1 MRGRVWVLG
10 LAGAAGV
17 AGGVLLILGPLSW
30 LVAGGSVRGLHG
42 KDRADALNA
51 VRQTVLAAF
60 AGATVLASLAYTA
73 RTYVLTRRGQVT
85 ERFRAAVEQLA
96 SPHTEV
102 RLGGIYSLEHVL
114 AESEQDHDAVV
125 GVLAA
130 YVRNR
135 AGAAFDPSTDLP
147 AVRNAGRPVPE
158 WGTQPAQDV
167 QAAVDVLAR
176 RPRRPEVRRVDL
188 RGAVLAGLSL
198 RAFEFAAP
206 PRLSPAFLTSADL
219 RRADLR
225 GADFHRSIL
234 NHADLRLAVLAG
246 ARLAGVPLAGADL
259 RDAHLA
265 GADLRGADLGR
276 ADLRGADL
284 GRADLRGASGLTAEQ
299 LAGARLDVETVLPPG
314 LAADPWVAARL
325 ADCAAWAPSGAVD
338 GPPPTPRPR

>member
-1 MRGRVWVLG
+1 MRTRGRGRWWVLG
-10 LAGAAGV
+10 LLGAAGA

-30 LVAGGSVRGLHG
+30 LVAGDGVRALHG
-42 KDRADALNA
+42 KDQADAVNA

-60 AGATVLASLAYTA
+60 AGVTVLASLAYTA

-135 AGAAFDPSTDLP
+135 TGARLGPP
-147 AVRNAGRPVPE
+147 AVLPEQRNAGRPVPE

-176 RPRRPEVRRVDL
+176 RPQRPEVRRVDL
-188 RGAVLAGLSL
+188 RGAVLVGLGL
-198 RAFEFAAP
+198 RAFEFPAP
-206 PRLSPAFLTSADL
+206 PRLSPVFLTAADL

-225 GADFHRSIL
+225 GAEFHRSIL
-234 NHADLRLAVLAG
+234 NYADLRMAILVD
-246 ARLAGVPLAGADL
+246 ARLAGVPLVGADL
-259 RDAHLA
+259 RDASLT
-265 GADLRGADLGR
+265 GADLRDADLGGADLT
-276 ADLRGADL
+276 GAI
-284 GRADLRGASGLTAEQ
+284 GVTAGQ
-299 LAGARLDVETVLPPG
+299 LAAARLDAETRLPAE

-325 ADCAAWAPSGAVD
+325 ADCAAWERARTPN
-338 GPPPTPRPR
+338 GPPPTPRPS

>member
-1 MRGRVWVLG
+1 MRGRWGRWWVLG
-10 LAGAAGV
+10 LVGAAGV
-17 AGGVLLILGPLSW
+17 TGGVLLILGPLSW
-30 LVAGGSVRGLHG
+30 LVAGGSVRALHG
-42 KDRADALNA
+42 KDQADAVNA

-60 AGATVLASLAYTA
+60 AGATVFVSLAYTA

-85 ERFRAAVEQLA
+85 ERFRASVEQLA

-135 AGAAFDPSTDLP
+135 TGAEPGPPAVLP
-147 AVRNAGRPVPE
+147 AVRNAGRPMPE
-158 WGTQPAQDV
+158 WGTQPPQDV

-188 RGAVLAGLSL
+188 RGAVLVGLSL

-206 PRLSPAFLTSADL
+206 PRLSPAFLTAADL

-225 GADFHRSIL
+225 GVEFHRSIL
-234 NHADLRLAVLAG
+234 NGADLRRANLAG
-246 ARLAGVPLAGADL
+246 ARLAGVPLSGADL
-259 RDAHLA
+259 REAILVD
-265 GADLRGADLGR
+265 ADLGDADLSR
-276 ADLRGADL
+276 ADLRD
-284 GRADLRGASGLTAEQ
+284 ASGLTAEQ
-299 LAGARLDVETVLPPG
+299 LAGAHLDAETRLPPE

-325 ADCAAWAPSGAVD
+325 AECAAWTPVRTSN
-338 GPPPTPRPR
+338 GPPPTSRPL